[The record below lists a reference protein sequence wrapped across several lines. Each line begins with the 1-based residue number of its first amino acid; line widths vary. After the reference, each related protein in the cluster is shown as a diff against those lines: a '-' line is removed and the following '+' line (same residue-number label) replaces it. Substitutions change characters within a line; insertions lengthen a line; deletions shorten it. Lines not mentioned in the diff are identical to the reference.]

1 MENYKNALFN
11 QKLRALSFQLILMIL
26 LLLLNPAWAL
36 TTVPIE
42 VDAVAST
49 LDGASSS
56 YLTEKG
62 YKLSGVVLFHG
73 KPTNANDEFRGI
85 KLIFSSICGGAAVQ
99 QVIGNDTI
107 ISPWH
112 THTSAT
118 ITKDVSAVYICSGSG
133 GNMNDIWVKYED
145 GTYTKV
151 MALSSCAQSR
161 LINLNGKNMI
171 GMALIVSSANTMPQN
186 DFSIWVDD
194 TENTTS
200 QMSIA
205 SQVPDTTYTLNQGL
219 LETAAFTVLQ
229 DSACNL

>member
-1 MENYKNALFN
+1 METRKNALFN
-11 QKLRALSFQLILMIL
+11 QKLKAPCFQLILMIL
-26 LLLLNPAWAL
+26 LFLLNPAWAL

-49 LDGASSS
+49 LAGASSS

-73 KPTNANDEFRGI
+73 TTTNVNEFRGI
-85 KLIFSSICGGAAVQ
+85 KLIFSSICGGTAVQ

-107 ISPWH
+107 TSPWH

-171 GMALIVSSANTMPQN
+171 GMALLVSSTNTMPQN